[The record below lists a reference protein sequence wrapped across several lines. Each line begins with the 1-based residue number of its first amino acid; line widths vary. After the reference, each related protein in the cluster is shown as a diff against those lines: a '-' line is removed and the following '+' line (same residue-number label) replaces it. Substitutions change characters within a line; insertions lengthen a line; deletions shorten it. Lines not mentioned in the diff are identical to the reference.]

1 MADPLLTLG
10 RAVRDAR
17 QAAGLSQEK
26 CGEIA
31 GLHRNEIG
39 ALERGEKN
47 VSFINLLRVC
57 AAIKRSPS
65 DLLSGLTLSV
75 IRRLPA
81 KRRYMRHE
89 EK

>member
-1 MADPLLTLG
+1 MADPLLALG
-10 RAVRDAR
+10 RAVREAR
-17 QAAGLSQEK
+17 EAAGLSQEK
-26 CGEIA
+26 CGEFA

-65 DLLSGLTLSV
+65 DLLGGFTLSM

-81 KRRYMRHE
+81 KRRYLRHE